1 MAPLS
6 PEEKGVIEEALS
18 QIRKTMTFEQTLG
31 KTMRKRG
38 MDFDAYV
45 RLMSEIR
52 DIARKRKVSVEEA
65 AESLASGLEQE

>member
-18 QIRKTMTFEQTLG
+18 QTRKTMTFEQTLG

>member
-6 PEEKGVIEEALS
+6 LEEKEVIEEALS
-18 QIRKTMTFEQTLG
+18 QSRKSMAFEQTLG

-38 MDFDAYV
+38 MDFDAYI

-52 DIARKRKVSVEEA
+52 TLARKRKISVEEV
-65 AESLASGLEQE
+65 AETLASGLEQE

>member
-6 PEEKGVIEEALS
+6 QEDKDVIEEALS
-18 QIRKTMTFEQTLG
+18 QTRKTLAFEQTLG
-31 KTMRKRG
+31 KAMRNRE

-52 DIARKRKVSVEEA
+52 DLARKQKISVEEA
-65 AESLASGLEQE
+65 AESLVKGLQ

>member
-6 PEEKGVIEEALS
+6 QEDKDIIEEALS
-18 QIRKTMTFEQTLG
+18 QTRKTLAFEQTLG
-31 KTMRKRG
+31 KAMRKRE

-52 DIARKRKVSVEEA
+52 DLARKQKISVEEA
-65 AESLASGLEQE
+65 AESLVKGLQ

>member
-6 PEEKGVIEEALS
+6 QEDKDVIEEALS
-18 QIRKTMTFEQTLG
+18 QTRKTLAFEQTLG
-31 KTMRKRG
+31 KAMRKRE

-52 DIARKRKVSVEEA
+52 DLARKQKISVEEA
-65 AESLASGLEQE
+65 AESLVKGLQ

>member
-6 PEEKGVIEEALS
+6 QEDKDVIEEALS
-18 QIRKTMTFEQTLG
+18 QTRKTLAFEQTLG
-31 KTMRKRG
+31 KAMRKRE

-52 DIARKRKVSVEEA
+52 DLARKQEISVEEA
-65 AESLASGLEQE
+65 AESLVKGLQ